1 MINLKPLN
9 REWEVSWNCILKR
22 VPTLNLF
29 TSLQL
34 MNDDWPTHNGW
45 QITASFVSSVLVSA
59 AKSREQTWGALRP
72 NVCPFF
78 FPKQGNEALMWVS
91 KAPKGNFYNQLQPAS
106 PSSIKELV
114 PPHAADLKLP
124 KGGNDKG
131 KGAKGD
137 KRHCK
142 YPENFYSVLLFFLFT
157 GFSVSFP
164 SNMHVTQGE
173 GANHYESDWLEP
185 SMPHN
190 SVHVAASPF
199 DFTERLSRC
208 SPASQNHGGNINVK
222 LVPSNACWPYL
233 QKCTLASSRMKQTIS
248 VFRNPIHSPISHH
261 FLEPVWVDCGP
272 CIALILCLVVFS

>member
-1 MINLKPLN
+1 MG
-9 REWEVSWNCILKR
+9 C
-22 VPTLNLF
+22 F
-29 TSLQL
+29 TAQC
-34 MNDDWPTHNGW
+34 M
-45 QITASFVSSVLVSA
+45 SF
-59 AKSREQTWGALRP
+59 
-72 NVCPFF
+72 FF

-222 LVPSNACWPYL
+222 LVPSNAC
-233 QKCTLASSRMKQTIS
+233 
-248 VFRNPIHSPISHH
+248 
-261 FLEPVWVDCGP
+261 
-272 CIALILCLVVFS
+272 